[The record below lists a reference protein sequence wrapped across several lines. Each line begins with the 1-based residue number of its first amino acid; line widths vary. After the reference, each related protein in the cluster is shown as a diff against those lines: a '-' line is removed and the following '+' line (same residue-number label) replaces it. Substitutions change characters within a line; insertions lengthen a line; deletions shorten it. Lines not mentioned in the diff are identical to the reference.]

1 MRYETNRNYRNLMKR
16 CMLVAVALHLSTCI
30 FQTSTCSAQQAWDMQ
45 QCIDYAVSHNIDV
58 QKRAVEVSQRDI
70 TLNTSKKAWLPDLN
84 LKIQHL
90 YGFENPVA
98 ASSGSNVSFNNASGS
113 VTLPVINSTMPLFD
127 GFKIKNQIQADKYS
141 LMSAAADLEGAK
153 KDISIQV
160 ASYYLQCLYYKGL
173 ADVARKQVETSR
185 EMVKR
190 AAIQVE
196 EGKRPLS
203 EKADAEAQLATDE
216 QTLVND
222 EGQYTLALLTLAH
235 ALNIPDIQDFRI
247 VEDERGLIPSADST
261 LQMPQTIYDGS
272 VNNWPAVMS
281 AQAGVRQSDYL
292 LKVNKG
298 DFYPQVNLYGS
309 IGTVSYT
316 VFNRDKLNLGSFWH
330 QFDSNRGEIIGLE
343 LTYPIFKRFQTRNK
357 VRKASFDIINKKLAL
372 EDAKLKLRKD
382 IETAYQ
388 NAVLAQQKL
397 KSSEK
402 SCEANRISMEYE
414 EIRYTEG
421 RSSIFDLLQARQKY
435 FKAQQDAVQ
444 AKYELLIRERILD
457 FYK

>member
-1 MRYETNRNYRNLMKR
+1 
-16 CMLVAVALHLSTCI
+16 
-30 FQTSTCSAQQAWDMQ
+30 
-45 QCIDYAVSHNIDV
+45 
-58 QKRAVEVSQRDI
+58 
-70 TLNTSKKAWLPDLN
+70 
-84 LKIQHL
+84 
-90 YGFENPVA
+90 
-98 ASSGSNVSFNNASGS
+98 
-113 VTLPVINSTMPLFD
+113 LFD

-160 ASYYLQCLYYKGL
+160 ASYYLQCLYYKGM

-185 EMVKR
+185 ELVKR
-190 AAIQVE
+190 AAMQVE
-196 EGKRPLS
+196 EGKRPQS
-203 EKADAEAQLATDE
+203 EQADAEAQLASDE
-216 QTLVND
+216 QVLVND

-235 ALNIPDIQDFRI
+235 ALNIPDLQNFRI
-247 VEDERGLIPSADST
+247 VEDESGLTPLPDST
-261 LQMPQTIYDGS
+261 LQMPQTIYDGTVDS
-272 VNNWPAVMS
+272 WPSIMS
-281 AQAGVRQSDYL
+281 AKAGVRQSEYL
-292 LKVNKG
+292 LKENKG
-298 DFYPQVNLYGS
+298 DFYPQLSLYGS

-316 VFNRDKLNLGSFWH
+316 VFNRDKLDLGSFWH

-457 FYK
+457 YYK

>member
-1 MRYETNRNYRNLMKR
+1 
-16 CMLVAVALHLSTCI
+16 MLVAVGLHLSTCI
-30 FQTSTCSAQQAWDMQ
+30 FHTSICSAQQAWDMQ

-160 ASYYLQCLYYKGL
+160 ASYYLQCLYYKGM

-185 EMVKR
+185 ELVKR
-190 AAIQVE
+190 AAMQVE
-196 EGKRPLS
+196 EGKRPQS
-203 EKADAEAQLATDE
+203 EQADAEAQLASDE
-216 QTLVND
+216 QVLVND

-235 ALNIPDIQDFRI
+235 ALNIPDLQNFRI
-247 VEDERGLIPSADST
+247 VEDESGLTPLPDST
-261 LQMPQTIYDGS
+261 LQMPQTIYDGTVDS
-272 VNNWPAVMS
+272 WPSIMS
-281 AQAGVRQSDYL
+281 AKAGVRQSEYL
-292 LKVNKG
+292 LKENKG
-298 DFYPQVNLYGS
+298 DFYPQLSLYGS

-316 VFNRDKLNLGSFWH
+316 VFNRDKLDLGSFWH
-330 QFDSNRGEIIGLE
+330 QFDSNRGEIIGLI
-343 LTYPIFKRFQTRNK
+343 LTYPIFNRFQTRNK
-357 VRKASFDIINKKLAL
+357 VRKASNDIINKRLAL

-397 KSSEK
+397 NSSEK